1 MQANITVNLEVS
13 ELLLPLACQQLPS
26 RAKRAKAILK
36 LFVAVLV
43 IKDLSSFVFIQMNFF
58 SSSELKES
66 LLSLMTKFISF
77 LTFTYFLIM
86 SALKNK

>member
-43 IKDLSSFVFIQMNFF
+43 IKDLSSFVFIQMFF

-86 SALKNK
+86 SALKSK

>member
-13 ELLLPLACQQLPS
+13 VLLLPPACQQLPS

-36 LFVAVLV
+36 LFVAVAV
-43 IKDLSSFVFIQMNFF
+43 IKDWSSSVFIQML
-58 SSSELKES
+58 SPSSELKEI
-66 LLSLMTKFISF
+66 LLSLRTKFIGF
-77 LTFTYFLIM
+77 HTFTYFLIM

>member
-13 ELLLPLACQQLPS
+13 VLLLPPACQQLPS
-26 RAKRAKAILK
+26 RAKRAKVILK
-36 LFVAVLV
+36 LFVAVVV
-43 IKDLSSFVFIQMNFF
+43 IKDLSSFVFIQMF
-58 SSSELKES
+58 SPSSELKEI
-66 LLSLMTKFISF
+66 LLSLMTKFLGY

>member
-43 IKDLSSFVFIQMNFF
+43 IKDLSSFVFIQMFF